1 MSFKN
6 IYKITSNKL
15 PNECC
20 FYWSGHSGRHPETQF
35 KSIMKDRLKKWKA
48 GKSPLQRP
56 YFRFAEDIQVV
67 AQVVGR
73 TALQDAEELD
83 KYCAALTSVYNSQ
96 IIEQEEEDQTVNRN
110 ESSLFRIQNTRL

>member
-35 KSIMKDRLKKWKA
+35 KSIMKDRLRA

-56 YFRFAEDIQVV
+56 YFRFAEDIPVE

-83 KYCAALTSVYNSQ
+83 QYCAALTSVYNSQ
-96 IIEQEEEDQTVNRN
+96 IIVGEEEGQTVNRS
-110 ESSLFRIQNTRL
+110 ESSLFRIQSTPL